1 MLSLFDPAAS
11 QLPGEMLTALSS
23 LCSFGTVLWEICTG
37 EVPKRGHLR
46 RLKDEEAPEQV
57 SELVWRCLDSD
68 PAKRPSMQ
76 EAFTVLKELQD
87 LPPKQPADATLPDQA
102 TTKPSGRGHASA

>member
-1 MLSLFDPAAS
+1 MVLSLFGPVAS
-11 QLPGEMLTALSS
+11 QVHGEIPTSLSC

-46 RLKDEEAPEQV
+46 RLKAEEAPPQV

-68 PAKRPSMQ
+68 PGKRPSMQ

-87 LPPKQPADATLPDQA
+87 LPPQQPADATLPDQA
-102 TTKPSGRGHASA
+102 SKPSGRAHSSA